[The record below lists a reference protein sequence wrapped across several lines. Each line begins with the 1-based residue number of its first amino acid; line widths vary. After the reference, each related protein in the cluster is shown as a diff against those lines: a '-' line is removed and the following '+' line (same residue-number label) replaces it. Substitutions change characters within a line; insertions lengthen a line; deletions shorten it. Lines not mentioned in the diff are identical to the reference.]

1 VLLLG
6 LCGCRL
12 SSVSIFSIACG
23 FLQVD
28 LGLVLELPNK
38 KAQSFLISIALNRL
52 FFGLSFVVSLVHV
65 LDIID
70 LCFGCDS

>member
-1 VLLLG
+1 VLLLR
-6 LCGCRL
+6 LCGCRR

-52 FFGLSFVVSLVHV
+52 FSEHAHKMFDEISMMT
-65 LDIID
+65 
-70 LCFGCDS
+70 